1 MKLDALIKRLQEIKN
16 EHHGD
21 LDVFYKDPT
30 VNDVEPVDMVE
41 PAWPCKIVNNIS
53 LWGTIDKA
61 QPPYCVWLQL
71 GS

>member
-1 MKLDALIKRLQEIKN
+1 MSITKLIQQLEKIKAEY
-16 EHHGD
+16 GD
-21 LDVFYKDPT
+21 LNVFYKDLT